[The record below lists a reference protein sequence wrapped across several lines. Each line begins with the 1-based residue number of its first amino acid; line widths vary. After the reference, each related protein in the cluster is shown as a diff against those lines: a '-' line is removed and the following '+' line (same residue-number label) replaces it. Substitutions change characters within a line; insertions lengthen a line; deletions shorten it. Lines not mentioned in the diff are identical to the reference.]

1 MVGFSSPKGPFSP
14 FPFLPNE
21 KRPPTLLYE
30 TLTVGLAGGR
40 GRHRSCSSDALPL
53 HTATKLVIIFC
64 RDALKKRVEELLAE
78 LCQGAPADRVAVPS
92 AATLNFFGKTS
103 ATVGTS
109 GEAVSAQARAPP
121 TTALRNGWTSSTAG
135 TIGGCRD
142 KGRDLLPHS
151 RLDQFH
157 SRWVGGWGNSRPLP
171 PLLLGTA

>member
-1 MVGFSSPKGPFSP
+1 M
-14 FPFLPNE
+14 
-21 KRPPTLLYE
+21 
-30 TLTVGLAGGR
+30 A

-78 LCQGAPADRVAVPS
+78 LCQGTPADRVAVPS

-109 GEAVSAQARAPP
+109 GEAVSAQAQSPP

-142 KGRDLLPHS
+142 KGRALLPHS

-157 SRWVGGWGNSRPLP
+157 SRWVG
-171 PLLLGTA
+171 